1 VQKEGENSMSN
12 KNERTI
18 GDRDALVADLKN
30 KLDQANAKIDKLE
43 ARLQDVSAN
52 TRQQYEQEID
62 ALKARRDAYQQ
73 RVLELQAAS
82 ADAWSDLRS
91 GLDEAWQNLADALEK
106 AKTHFEKSP
115 EPTG

>member
-1 VQKEGENSMSN
+1 MLMNN
-12 KNERTI
+12 KNEPTI
-18 GDRDALVADLKN
+18 RDRDSFVADLKN
-30 KLDQANAKIDKLE
+30 KLDQANEKIDDLE

-52 TRQQYEQEID
+52 TRQQYRQELD
-62 ALKARRDAYQQ
+62 TLKARRDAYQQ
-73 RVLELQAAS
+73 RAQELEAAS

-91 GLDEAWQNLADALEK
+91 GLDEAWQNLTDALEQ